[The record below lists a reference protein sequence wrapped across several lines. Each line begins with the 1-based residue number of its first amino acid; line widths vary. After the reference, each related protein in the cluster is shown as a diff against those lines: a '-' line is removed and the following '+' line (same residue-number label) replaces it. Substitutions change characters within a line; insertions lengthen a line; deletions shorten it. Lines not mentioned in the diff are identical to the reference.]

1 MTGMSQRLVLTSRRH
16 VDLLRVI
23 SAACPGS

>member
-1 MTGMSQRLVLTSRRH
+1 VEVVAIRLPLVIRRH
-16 VDLLRVI
+16 VDLGRVW